1 MFVFHE
7 SSKTSLPSSTQV
19 RVGEWKLNS
28 ATEKPQDF
36 NIAEVYVHE
45 KWNIRTLNQGYD
57 IALIKL
63 DGEIDLSGP

>member
-1 MFVFHE
+1 M
-7 SSKTSLPSSTQV
+7 
-19 RVGEWKLNS
+19 RIGEWKLNS

-36 NIAEVYVHE
+36 NIAEVYIHE

-63 DGEIDLSGP
+63 DKEIDLSG